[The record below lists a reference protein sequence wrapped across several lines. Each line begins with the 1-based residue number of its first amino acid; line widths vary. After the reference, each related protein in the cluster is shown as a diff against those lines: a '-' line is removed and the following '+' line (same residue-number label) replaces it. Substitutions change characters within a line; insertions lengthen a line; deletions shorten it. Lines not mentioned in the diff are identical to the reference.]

1 MKAYLVNFSATTRIV
16 VEDDTNP
23 LDDALLFQRVCDA
36 AREQMI
42 DNGIG
47 SYLDADNATI
57 NEDTECPAGTF
68 AFDESKAI

>member
-42 DNGIG
+42 HNGIDT
-47 SYLDADNATI
+47 YLDVDNATI
-57 NEDTECPAGTF
+57 NEDAECPAGTF
-68 AFDESKAI
+68 FFDESHAI